1 MDNNTRQHKIDYLM
15 SHTTALQKGM
25 MNKIDDTK
33 TLLYGVKEALIS
45 EQPLESCPTYS
56 SLEQY
61 FKDEKEQTINEKQAG
76 FELIGIL
83 SNMVNIM
90 NRVQEPDQIARIV
103 SYYSYIGANQQSQ
116 QDHPQKRIS
125 YSA

>member
-15 SHTTALQKGM
+15 GHTTALQKGM

-45 EQPLESCPTYS
+45 EQPLESCPIYS

-61 FKDEKEQTINEKQAG
+61 FKDEKEQTITEKQSSI
-76 FELIGIL
+76 ELIGVL
-83 SNMVNIM
+83 STMVNIM
-90 NRVQEPDQIARIV
+90 SKGQEPDQIAKIV
-103 SYYSYIGANQQSQ
+103 SYYSYIGANQQFQ